1 MKGNVIIAKN
11 DAVILDGK
19 AAALADAD
27 RILNSDRRIVYEVI
41 RIIDGRPVFGHDHY
55 ARFENSLAATGDRP
69 LITEEEYNAQIR
81 EITELCGIVNNNLK
95 LEQCR
100 VSGEDAEH
108 TLLYPIK
115 SVYPTEEKFRD
126 GVDAG
131 CLSAVRDNPQAKIFN
146 KSVRERADRMIAETG
161 AEEVLLVN
169 EKGEITEGSRSNVF
183 FVKDGTVVS
192 PPQSAALQ
200 GITRMKVVELI
211 RENGIGYREEAVRTD
226 GLGDFDAAFFTGTS
240 KDVLPIAR
248 IDTAGAYGTPAA
260 DCADGRTDGA
270 AEGKH
275 TVYSFDVND
284 PTLRRLMKL
293 YDEAV
298 RTR

>member
-1 MKGNVIIAKN
+1 
-11 DAVILDGK
+11 
-19 AAALADAD
+19 
-27 RILNSDRRIVYEVI
+27 
-41 RIIDGRPVFGHDHY
+41 
-55 ARFENSLAATGDRP
+55 
-69 LITEEEYNAQIR
+69 
-81 EITELCGIVNNNLK
+81 
-95 LEQCR
+95 
-100 VSGEDAEH
+100 
-108 TLLYPIK
+108 
-115 SVYPTEEKFRD
+115 
-126 GVDAG
+126 
-131 CLSAVRDNPQAKIFN
+131 
-146 KSVRERADRMIAETG
+146 
-161 AEEVLLVN
+161 
-169 EKGEITEGSRSNVF
+169 
-183 FVKDGTVVS
+183 
-192 PPQSAALQ
+192 
-200 GITRMKVVELI
+200 MKVVELI